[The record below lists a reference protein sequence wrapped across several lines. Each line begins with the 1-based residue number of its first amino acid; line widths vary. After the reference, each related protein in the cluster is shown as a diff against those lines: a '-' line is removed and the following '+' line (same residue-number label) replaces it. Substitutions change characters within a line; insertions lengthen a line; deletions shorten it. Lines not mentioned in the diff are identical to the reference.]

1 MKKYSGFYIR
11 IILISIYA
19 GLICQAAAQGIRN
32 TGAAINISSGYVFC
46 QSGLENSSGTI
57 TNNGIIILNGGNW
70 TNNGTFTTPSTG
82 TVTFNG
88 ASEQIINGSS
98 LTTFNNLI
106 IDGTSTGTTIAAG
119 AMVTVS
125 GSTFMPNG
133 KLIIDSDALDNNGSL
148 IYNGSGTPSGN
159 VTCNRILRP
168 EGNNGDRHF
177 FSSPVGGQT
186 LSGFITANS
195 GKINLVGSDY
205 RIWEWTESGG
215 TWSIASG
222 GDFVSGRGYNVDQA
236 TGSDGM
242 LVFTGSFISS
252 ASVTAT
258 SPYKEGYTDR
268 STPEAYGVNNT
279 EANIWAPDRSW
290 ILYGGGG
297 WNLIGN
303 PFTSAMNAAAFIET
317 NSAPLNK
324 FDPNYQA
331 LYVYNGIT
339 GQYEYAAAEVPGPI
353 YKESGFFSDNVQAGQ
368 GFFVLALYNNV
379 VFNFTSAMQVHNAI
393 VPMLKSTN
401 TEESWPGLQL
411 KVKYGSN
418 ESLTTI
424 VYNSEMNAGLDP
436 GYDVGQMSSRPDV
449 EIYTSLV
456 LKDNSVNFA
465 RQALPMTECDKI
477 IVPVGIDSEKG
488 GEVTFSASIVP
499 LGDCK
504 FYLEDRL
511 TGNVTDLETGTYT
524 TTLPAK
530 TYGTGR
536 FYIKAANTITDINTL
551 PYDTNLKNLRVWTSN
566 DKLIIKGEISS
577 KAVCAIY
584 TLGGQKI
591 VESRLKE
598 GDLNTI
604 SIPATVNGVY
614 IVKISDQGKISTHK
628 VVFWTR

>member
-11 IILISIYA
+11 AILISIYA
-19 GLICQAAAQGIRN
+19 GLISQTAAQGIRN
-32 TGAAINISSGYVFC
+32 TGAAINISSGYVVC
-46 QSGLENSSGTI
+46 LSGLDNSSGTI

-70 TNNGTFTTPSTG
+70 TNNGTVTTPGIG

-106 IDGTSTGTTIAAG
+106 IDGTSAGTIIAPG

-133 KLIIDSDALDNNGSL
+133 KLIIDSDAPENNGSL

-159 VTCNRILRP
+159 VTFNRILRP
-168 EGNNGDRHF
+168 EGNYGDRHF
-177 FSSPVGGQT
+177 FSSPVGGQSV
-186 LSGFITANS
+186 SGFITANS

-205 RIWEWTESGG
+205 QIWEWNESGG
-215 TWSIASG
+215 TWPIASA
-222 GDFVSGRGYNVDQA
+222 GDFVNGKGYNVDQA

-242 LVFTGSFISS
+242 LIFTGSVVNS
-252 ASVTAT
+252 ASITAT
-258 SPYKEGYTDR
+258 SPYKEGYSDR
-268 STPEAYGVNNT
+268 STPEAYGVNN
-279 EANIWAPDRSW
+279 AGADIWAPDRSW

-303 PFTSAMNAAAFIET
+303 PFTSAMNAAAFIEA
-317 NSAPLNK
+317 NSAPLNR

-331 LYVYNGIT
+331 LYVYNGTT

-393 VPMLKSTN
+393 VPMLKSAS
-401 TEESWPGLQL
+401 TEEPWPGLEL
-411 KVKYGSN
+411 KVKYGNN
-418 ESLTTI
+418 ENFTTI
-424 VYNSEMNAGLDP
+424 VFNSEMNAGLDP
-436 GYDVGQMSSRPDV
+436 GYDVGQMSSGPDV

-465 RQALPMTECDKI
+465 RQALPLTDHDKNI
-477 IVPVGIDSEKG
+477 IPVGIDSEVG
-488 GEVTFSASIVP
+488 GEVIFSAITVP
-499 LGDCK
+499 IENYK
-504 FYLEDRL
+504 FWLEDRK
-511 TGNVTDLETGTYT
+511 TGIFTDLNTNSYT
-524 TTLPAK
+524 ITLPAQ

-536 FYIKAANTITDINTL
+536 FFIYASTNMPKGIDYPGVDNGPDIRIWNSV
-551 PYDTNLKNLRVWTSN
+551 DRV
-566 DKLIIKGEISS
+566 IIKGNVSDN
-577 KAVCAIY
+577 AICEVFNMQ
-584 TLGGQKI
+584 GQKI
-591 VESRLKE
+591 IETRLAGGE
-598 GDLNTI
+598 LNTLTMPSGSKGI
-604 SIPATVNGVY
+604 YFVRVIDRTQL
-614 IVKISDQGKISTHK
+614 IMKK
-628 VVFWTR
+628 VIIL